1 MAFEI
6 CTTYGMNSTLGPVSY
21 RQEQE
26 SMHKPYSE
34 KTGEEIDNQVRQMV
48 VKAHERTTELLTK
61 YKENVEKVAKLLLEK
76 EMITREDM
84 YNLLGRRVSGSEH
97 VIFLGSVQVC

>member
-1 MAFEI
+1 
-6 CTTYGMNSTLGPVSY
+6 
-21 RQEQE
+21 
-26 SMHKPYSE
+26 
-34 KTGEEIDNQVRQMV
+34 
-48 VKAHERTTELLTK
+48 LTK

-97 VIFLGSVQVC
+97 VIFLGSVQDC